1 MPKID
6 ESRKRKLEDSGGTT
20 KKAKIES
27 EIELDDD
34 DAGMTPFVDRSKVK
48 APATLKQRQTAV
60 DITAEDIIP
69 RLTPQNVADLVLISM
84 VMLPDQLPPH
94 FQATYTPIAAAGT
107 EGQIKHMGR
116 LLANQLT
123 AAGMGKGIAEVQL
136 EEVSEED
143 GGASPEYQPPLLNR
157 LYRPL

>member
-1 MPKID
+1 MFQ
-6 ESRKRKLEDSGGTT
+6 
-20 KKAKIES
+20 
-27 EIELDDD
+27 IELDDD

-84 VMLPDQLPPH
+84 VCVSINFLIEFFILTGLNQTVMYSEFLTGGSRCDLILQVMLPDQLPPH

-136 EEVSEED
+136 EV
-143 GGASPEYQPPLLNR
+143 A
-157 LYRPL
+157 

>member
-1 MPKID
+1 M
-6 ESRKRKLEDSGGTT
+6 
-20 KKAKIES
+20 
-27 EIELDDD
+27 
-34 DAGMTPFVDRSKVK
+34 
-48 APATLKQRQTAV
+48 
-60 DITAEDIIP
+60 
-69 RLTPQNVADLVLISM
+69 LTRTVIGLQ

-136 EEVSEED
+136 EVCNVKSF
-143 GGASPEYQPPLLNR
+143 SLILCLNVYFR
-157 LYRPL
+157 ITFQQ